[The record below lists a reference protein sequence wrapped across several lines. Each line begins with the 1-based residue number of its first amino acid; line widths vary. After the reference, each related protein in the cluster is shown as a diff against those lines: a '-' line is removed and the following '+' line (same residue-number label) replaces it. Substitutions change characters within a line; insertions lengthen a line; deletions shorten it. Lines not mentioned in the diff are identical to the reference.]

1 MRRVRLDPKF
11 RSKAPVATRAVRQAK
26 LARATAQIRA
36 RAAPTVRRGALML
49 RPNTDNHTFD
59 PASNGVTYN
68 VTSNAPVA
76 VSASGYVT
84 AASSAIV
91 LNQVPQGTSSITRL
105 GRRIF
110 MKAIHVRGQVAVSAT
125 VQATTTARI
134 ALVYLPSMDRNATA
148 MPPQNVIWSA
158 QNPLALRQIT
168 DNTDFK
174 IVRQWDF
181 ILGGDRDAPTT
192 GQEVFLLNEM
202 VQLNE
207 LETVWS
213 QANTNGTFDD
223 MDKGALCLYMHS
235 FALDVNPF
243 TFVGNC
249 RLYFHE

>member
-1 MRRVRLDPKF
+1 MRRARLDPKF
-11 RSKAPVATRAVRQAK
+11 RSKVPAVTRAVRQAK
-26 LARATAQIRA
+26 LARATATIRA
-36 RAAPTVRRGALML
+36 RQAPMQRQAALILRGT
-49 RPNTDNHTFD
+49 NENHTFD
-59 PASNGVTYN
+59 PASNGLTYN
-68 VTSNAPVA
+68 VTNNAPVA

-110 MKAIHVRGQVAVSAT
+110 MKAIHIRGQVAVSST
-125 VQATTTARI
+125 VQSTTTARI
-134 ALVYLPSMDRNATA
+134 ALVYLPSMDRNVTS

-174 IVRQWDF
+174 IIRQWDF
-181 ILGGDRDAPTT
+181 VLGGDRDAPTT
-192 GQEVFLLNEM
+192 GQELYLLNEM
-202 VQLNE
+202 VQLND

-213 QANTNGTFDD
+213 QANTSGTFDD

-235 FALDVNPF
+235 FALDANPF
-243 TFVGNC
+243 TFIGNC